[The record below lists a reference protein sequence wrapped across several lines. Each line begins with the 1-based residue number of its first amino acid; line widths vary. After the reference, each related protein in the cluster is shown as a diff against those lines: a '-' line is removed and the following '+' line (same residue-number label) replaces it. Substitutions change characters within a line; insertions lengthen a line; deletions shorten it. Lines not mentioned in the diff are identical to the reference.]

1 MTADLSEGM
10 ERRLQVWDFVTE
22 SWKTQKPFTNAAEY
36 AVARMLANMRP
47 DFYRI
52 IRVKKVFV
60 KKKGVSEL
68 KHISSADVVERKT
81 GKWVEDNDRPKSMIF
96 RCSECNGIAYYP
108 QNFRKVKREKKCRYP
123 FCPNCGAEMEEP
135 T

>member
-36 AVARMLANMRP
+36 AVARMLANMLP
-47 DFYRI
+47 GFYRI

-60 KKKGVSEL
+60 KKKEV
-68 KHISSADVVERKT
+68 DT
-81 GKWVEDNDRPKSMIF
+81 
-96 RCSECNGIAYYP
+96 
-108 QNFRKVKREKKCRYP
+108 
-123 FCPNCGAEMEEP
+123 
-135 T
+135 